1 MAFDQR
7 EELKLRSS
15 SVDLLLELVQFPVL
29 GSDRT
34 REIYSA
40 HVPNQLETLHWGK
53 GMRERGRAQC
63 AICISSGKGGGLLSE
78 GGEFA
83 IRRAFQEG
91 FSNLLR
97 CHETVLVHL
106 SHPSD

>member
-15 SVDLLLELVQFPVL
+15 SVDRPLELVQFPVL

-53 GMRERGRAQC
+53 GEREREREDGRNAQS
-63 AICISSGKGGGLLSE
+63 ASQVGREE
-78 GGEFA
+78 G
-83 IRRAFQEG
+83 
-91 FSNLLR
+91 
-97 CHETVLVHL
+97 C
-106 SHPSD
+106 

>member
-15 SVDLLLELVQFPVL
+15 SVDRPSELVQFPVL

-53 GMRERGRAQC
+53 GVRERERTGAMRNLHL
-63 AICISSGKGGGLLSE
+63 KWE
-78 GGEFA
+78 G
-83 IRRAFQEG
+83 RRAVK
-91 FSNLLR
+91 R
-97 CHETVLVHL
+97 RW
-106 SHPSD
+106 